1 MEWMDVRNTRIEN
14 MISTKKHRYLKSL
27 SDFKPGDK
35 FMVKPLEWF
44 DEKEK
49 IIFGPGPSVPYCK
62 PQWAV
67 EDPERKG
74 IELFTEFMSDCKP
87 LWAVEDPER
96 KGIELFTEFMS
107 EYCGK
112 YMTFVETNPDGTACA
127 SEDGGV
133 HLWEDWMVEF

>member
-74 IELFTEFMSDCKP
+74 IELFTEFMS
-87 LWAVEDPER
+87 
-96 KGIELFTEFMS
+96 